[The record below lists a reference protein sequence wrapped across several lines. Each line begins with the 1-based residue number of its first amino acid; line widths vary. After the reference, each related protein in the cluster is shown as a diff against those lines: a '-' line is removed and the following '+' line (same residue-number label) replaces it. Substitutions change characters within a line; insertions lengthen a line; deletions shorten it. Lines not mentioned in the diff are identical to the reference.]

1 MKSNI
6 GGWWI
11 EEASFFN
18 ETMLGIG
25 VSMEAKQKKT
35 YWTLAWNIQ
44 PHPSHSSFDS
54 HLFPFLH
61 NFLW

>member
-18 ETMLGIG
+18 KTMLGIG
-25 VSMEAKQKKT
+25 VSMEAKQKK
-35 YWTLAWNIQ
+35 NILD
-44 PHPSHSSFDS
+44 PGLEYSTPSVPFIVRLSFVS
-54 HLFPFLH
+54 VFT
-61 NFLW
+61 